1 MKNLNLYLTITLM
14 AIVPASPLLSSGANT
29 ASIASA
35 ETAVIQSNSIAGS
48 QTMGLASEFSSSVT
62 PAAAVTSIDSGNVA
76 TPSAPTPVESATLL
90 SNNSAPVQVM
100 PVEQP
105 VQNVAVALTPVEP
118 TVPAPVVTE
127 ADQSQ
132 VAPVSQQ
139 AAQESESLVAPATT
153 EEPVAPII
161 PSQEENCAWD
171 NMGNCV
177 KSALVAMYAAACN
190 SVTAVKNM
198 IW

>member
-1 MKNLNLYLTITLM
+1 MKNLNLYLTMTLM

-62 PAAAVTSIDSGNVA
+62 PAPAVTSIDSGNVA

-90 SNNSAPVQVM
+90 SDNSAPVQVM

-105 VQNVAVALTPVEP
+105 AQNVAVALAPVEP

-127 ADQSQ
+127 ADQAQ

-139 AAQESESLVAPATT
+139 AAQESVASAVPATNQET
-153 EEPVAPII
+153 TTPSEE
-161 PSQEENCAWD
+161 ECAW
-171 NMGNCV
+171 NSMGSCV
-177 KSALVAMYAAACN
+177 QSALFSMYAAACN
-190 SVTAVKNM
+190 GVTAVKNM

>member
-1 MKNLNLYLTITLM
+1 MKNLNLYLTMTFM
-14 AIVPASPLLSSGANT
+14 AIVSANQLFSAGANIDSIGAAPT
-29 ASIASA
+29 ATLGSNP
-35 ETAVIQSNSIAGS
+35 QSL
-48 QTMGLASEFSSSVT
+48 GLAPEFSSSVI

-90 SNNSAPVQVM
+90 SDNSAPVQVM

-105 VQNVAVALTPVEP
+105 AQNVTVALTPVA
-118 TVPAPVVTE
+118 APVVTE
-127 ADQSQ
+127 ADQAQ

-153 EEPVAPII
+153 EEPVSPVI

-177 KSALVAMYAAACN
+177 KSALVEMYAAACN
-190 SVTAVKNM
+190 GITAVKNM

>member
-1 MKNLNLYLTITLM
+1 MKNLNLYLTMTLM
-14 AIVPASPLLSSGANT
+14 AIVQANQLFSAGANIDSIGAAPT
-29 ASIASA
+29 ATLGSNP
-35 ETAVIQSNSIAGS
+35 QSL
-48 QTMGLASEFSSSVT
+48 GLAPEFSSSVT

-90 SNNSAPVQVM
+90 SNNSASEQAV

-105 VQNVAVALTPVEP
+105 AQNVVTPAEQA
-118 TVPAPVVTE
+118 TPAPVATE
-127 ADQSQ
+127 ADQAQ

-153 EEPVAPII
+153 EEPVAPVI

-190 SVTAVKNM
+190 GATAVKNM